1 MAVSATSVPR
11 FAPHVVFR
19 YDERRARWI
28 VLAPE
33 RLFMPD
39 DIAVEILK
47 CCDGKRAV
55 SAIAEQL
62 AARFETHRA
71 VVEQD
76 VTAMLQDLV
85 DQGVVEA

>member
-1 MAVSATSVPR
+1 MAVSAASVPR
-11 FAPHVVFR
+11 FAPQVVFR

-47 CCDGKRAV
+47 CCDGKSAV
-55 SAIAEQL
+55 AAIADQL
-62 AARFETHRA
+62 AARFKAHRA

-85 DQGVVEA
+85 DQGVLEA